1 MTADV
6 MAPTVAPEPVT
17 SGKVVVVHS
26 AKGGVG
32 TTTVAVNI
40 AAAIHARGHR
50 VCLVDLDLGCGD
62 VAVELRLEPRNTI
75 MDLLAD
81 DLDEDE
87 VVEPID
93 TLRTKVLPGFDCIL
107 APAQAAAPEDL
118 PAQVIADLIPYLR
131 GLYDIV
137 VVDTPTSMSVH
148 TRTAFELADVTLL
161 VSTTDVASLRG
172 LTIGLDQ
179 SSDLLAPRPLVVLN
193 QVERGEGM
201 PAEEIAT
208 GLEVE
213 IAARLVRDP
222 QVPRAGNR
230 GEAMV
235 KAHPNAPFTN
245 EIERLVDR
253 WVGRKKAPEKVRPLH
268 RRKGFKL

>member
-1 MTADV
+1 MTAEV
-6 MAPTVAPEPVT
+6 MAPSVAPEPAA

-40 AAAIHARGHR
+40 AAAIHARGQR

-81 DLDEDE
+81 DSEEGLG
-87 VVEPID
+87 EPID

-107 APAQAAAPEDL
+107 APAQATAPEEL
-118 PAQVIADLIPYLR
+118 PGEALADLIPYLR
-131 GLYDIV
+131 GLYDAV
-137 VVDTPTSMSVH
+137 VIDTPTAMSVH
-148 TRTAFELADVTLL
+148 TRAAFELANVLL
-161 VSTTDVASLRG
+161 LISSTDVASLRG

-179 SSDLLAPRPLVVLN
+179 SAELRGPRPLVVLN
-193 QVERGEGM
+193 QIERGEGM
-201 PAEEIAT
+201 PTEEIAA

-222 QVPRAGNR
+222 QVARAGNR

-235 KAHPNAPFTN
+235 TAHPTAPFTA

-253 WVGRKKAPEKVRPLH
+253 WAARTKAAAKVRPLH

>member
-1 MTADV
+1 
-6 MAPTVAPEPVT
+6 MAPSVAPEPVT

-32 TTTVAVNI
+32 TTTVAVNV
-40 AAAIHARGHR
+40 ATAIHARGRR

-62 VAVELRLEPRNTI
+62 VAVELRLEPHNTI

-81 DLDEDE
+81 VSGDES
-87 VVEPID
+87 VEPID

-118 PAQVIADLIPYLR
+118 PAQVLADLIPYLR
-131 GLYDIV
+131 GLYDV
-137 VVDTPTSMSVH
+137 VVIDTPTSMSAH

-179 SSDLLAPRPLVVLN
+179 STELRSPRPLVVLN

-208 GLEVE
+208 GLDVE

-222 QVPRAGNR
+222 QVARAGNR

-235 KAHPNAPFTN
+235 KAQPNAPFTQ

-253 WVGRKKAPEKVRPLH
+253 WAIRKKAPEKVRPLH

>member
-6 MAPTVAPEPVT
+6 MARSVAPEPVI

-32 TTTVAVNI
+32 TTTVAVNV
-40 AAAIHARGHR
+40 ATAVHARGRR

-81 DLDEDE
+81 DSQEDLE
-87 VVEPID
+87 EPID
-93 TLRTKVLPGFDCIL
+93 SLRTKILPGFDCIL
-107 APAQAAAPEDL
+107 APAQATAPEDL
-118 PAQVIADLIPYLR
+118 PGEVLADLIPYLR
-131 GLYDIV
+131 GLYDV
-137 VVDTPTSMSVH
+137 VVIDTSAAMSVH
-148 TRTAFELADVTLL
+148 TRTAFELADVLVL

-179 SSDLLAPRPLVVLN
+179 SAELQAPRPLVVLN

-201 PAEEIAT
+201 PAEEIAA
-208 GLEVE
+208 GLQVE

-222 QVPRAGNR
+222 QVARAGNR

-235 KAHPNAPFTN
+235 SAHPNAPFTA

-253 WVGRKKAPEKVRPLH
+253 WVVRKKAAEKVRPLH